1 MSKLP
6 HSRYSV
12 IIRIIYSVWFSLFFS
27 PAIIMLRLNQLNKII
42 NRYVARMLAIS
53 AKVILLYDTFNF
65 QFVMNF

>member
-1 MSKLP
+1 
-6 HSRYSV
+6 
-12 IIRIIYSVWFSLFFS
+12 
-27 PAIIMLRLNQLNKII
+27 MLRLNQLNKII